1 MLAGINYCRL
11 LWKLYGMK
19 INTGRTKEQI
29 ERLQKKKLEKLLLYA
44 YDYSSYYRRAFEAE
58 GIFREHIRMTPL
70 EKFPVLNKEILMEH
84 FDELVTDSC
93 LKQEELLKF
102 DENAGDDGEIYL
114 GKYHI
119 VHSSGSTGTPR
130 YFVYDHGAW
139 QQMLIGIIRGALW
152 GMSMRSILRLLA
164 EKPKIL
170 YIAATDGR
178 YGGAMA
184 VGDGIR
190 GIHAEQKFLDINTPL
205 AKWSEVVREFRPN
218 IIIGYP
224 SVVKILAELTER
236 DKMPL
241 HIKRVIS
248 CGEPL
253 SVGLRKFLENAF
265 HAEVINFYGAS
276 ESLALGVEQWADDGM
291 ILFDDLNV
299 IEVIDGEMYVTCL
312 YNFTQPLIRYHIS
325 DKLVLHEAKNKKRYR
340 HFEFAKPILLYSKLR
355 QRKSFKENA
364 EHSLNRARRRSIF
377 TRADVLLCRQEDVL
391 WFEKPDGSK
400 EYLHPLSMEGFCVEG
415 LLDYQFCQTS
425 GTSFEMLAETEEAVE
440 PVKIKGEICRQVR
453 KLLADKNLNEIQ
465 FSVRFAEQI
474 TPDLHTGKKPLI
486 IKMEDKKLRKR
497 FGMEEKMTRMN
508 ITGKQF
514 DEERALYHLQNTDVT
529 DCIFAGPA
537 DGESALKESEDV
549 GLKNCRFSLRYPLW
563 HVKGF
568 AMEESSMDDKTRA
581 AIWYAENGSIT
592 DSVLAGIKAVRE
604 CAHIRLE
611 RCQVESQEFGW
622 KSQDITLA
630 DTDIVSEYLFM
641 DSRDVK
647 LRSVKMKGKYSFQY
661 MENLEIDDCELDTKD
676 AFWHSKNI
684 TVRDSIVKGEYLG
697 WFSENL
703 TLINCKIIGTQ
714 PLCYCKNLKLVNCT
728 MEDTD
733 LSFEY
738 SDVEA
743 DVKGHILSVKNPRS
757 GHVIADSVGEIIRG
771 DAVMECTGE
780 VILRA
785 KPGKEADKTVAVKK
799 NIA

>member
-19 INTGRTKEQI
+19 RNTGRTKEQI

-114 GKYHI
+114 GRYHV

-224 SVVKILAELTER
+224 SAAKILAELTER

-312 YNFTQPLIRYHIS
+312 YNFTQP
-325 DKLVLHEAKNKKRYR
+325 
-340 HFEFAKPILLYSKLR
+340 
-355 QRKSFKENA
+355 
-364 EHSLNRARRRSIF
+364 
-377 TRADVLLCRQEDVL
+377 
-391 WFEKPDGSK
+391 
-400 EYLHPLSMEGFCVEG
+400 SMEGFCVEG

-486 IKMEDKKLRKR
+486 IKMEDKKLRKH

-508 ITGKQF
+508 IIGKQF